1 VLSQA
6 VKDQMMADVPI
17 GLLLSGGLDSAVISS
32 IIKPMLAE
40 TQQKFITFTVGQ
52 EGSPDVVAARMMS
65 EHLGTVHHEYLF
77 TSEEACDIIPDVIYH
92 LETYEPELIRSAIPN
107 YFLAR
112 LASEHVKV
120 VLTGEGS
127 DELFAGYL
135 YFRDAPDSA
144 AIHMELRRIFHH
156 LHNVNC
162 QRADRMTMAHGL
174 EARVPFLDP
183 RVIDAVMKA
192 SQRSFAVSSFMT
204 DSI

>member
-1 VLSQA
+1 MLSQA

-92 LETYEPELIRSAIPN
+92 LETYEP
-107 YFLAR
+107 
-112 LASEHVKV
+112 
-120 VLTGEGS
+120 
-127 DELFAGYL
+127 
-135 YFRDAPDSA
+135 
-144 AIHMELRRIFHH
+144 
-156 LHNVNC
+156 
-162 QRADRMTMAHGL
+162 
-174 EARVPFLDP
+174 
-183 RVIDAVMKA
+183 
-192 SQRSFAVSSFMT
+192 
-204 DSI
+204 